1 MKALILC
8 DGEIPPISLFKAHVT
23 RADLIIAAD
32 GGAHHAKELGIIAN
46 YIVGDLDSYTPSGE
60 EASQVIKDP
69 DQETNDLEK
78 ALTLALQKSVKHA
91 VVVGATGRR
100 LDHTLKNLSV
110 LLQFHPKF
118 ESLLFLDS
126 YCTIQLVES
135 PFSQDFE
142 PGTSLSL
149 FPLSGSVEGITTRGL
164 QYPLTNGVLRN
175 GVQDGS
181 SNKTVKKSVEIEF
194 KKGELLLLV
203 NHKTSE

>member
-8 DGEIPPISLFKAHVT
+8 DGEIPPISLFKTYVT
-23 RADLIIAAD
+23 YADLIIAAD
-32 GGAHHAKELGIIAN
+32 GGAHHAKKLGITAQ
-46 YIVGDLDSYTPSGE
+46 YIVGDLDSYTPSGN
-60 EASQVIKDP
+60 EASQIIQDP

-78 ALTLALQKSVKHA
+78 ALNFALQKSARHA
-91 VVVGATGRR
+91 VVVGATGQR

-110 LLQFHPKF
+110 LLQFNPKF
-118 ESLLFLDS
+118 ETLFFLDS
-126 YCTIQLVES
+126 YCTIQLVVS
-135 PFSQDFE
+135 PFSQEFE
-142 PGTSLSL
+142 PGTSISL
-149 FPLSGSVEGITTRGL
+149 FPLSGSVEGISTRGL

-194 KKGELLLLV
+194 KKGDLLLLV